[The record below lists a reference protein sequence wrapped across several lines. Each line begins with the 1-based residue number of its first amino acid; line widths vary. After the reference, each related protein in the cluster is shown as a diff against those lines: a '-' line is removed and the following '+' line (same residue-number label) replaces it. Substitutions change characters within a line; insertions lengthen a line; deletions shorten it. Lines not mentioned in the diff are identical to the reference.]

1 MKEQARQDLGVE
13 HSHSFSGARMKNPSG
28 RLNTG
33 STLSPAGGFASTRG
47 GEEKRGDEHEH
58 VGLETSCG
66 GLPEK
71 VWHRLT
77 PAGYSCLLR
86 GVIGRRWYELDLEIL
101 PVAAVHLDTCNH
113 G

>member
-1 MKEQARQDLGVE
+1 MKR
-13 HSHSFSGARMKNPSG
+13 HSLRRVTSRHNQSSGGAGMKNPSG

-33 STLSPAGGFASTRG
+33 ITLSPAGDSPPREVA
-47 GEEKRGDEHEH
+47 EEKRGDEHEH
-58 VGLETSCG
+58 VGFETSYG

-86 GVIGRRWYELDLEIL
+86 GVIGHR
-101 PVAAVHLDTCNH
+101 
-113 G
+113 